1 MDRAFQRIRSLMLR
15 GTFYSVPPIS
25 KNFILPDAVF
35 LQSYHLFNKEVSQTM
50 NETELVE
57 RCGKGDNL
65 ARKQLYERYAGQ
77 LMAICVRY
85 TGDREV
91 AQDVLH
97 DGFLNIFRSF
107 SQFTYKGEGSLKA
120 WLTRIM
126 VNEALG
132 YLRKKAST
140 NQEVIVEELPDVI
153 DGDEDDF
160 EQIPQSVLMQF
171 IKELPDGYR
180 TVFNLYVLEEK
191 GHKEIAEMLGITEH
205 TSSSQLY
212 RAKTLL
218 MKKINDYRKRI

>member
-1 MDRAFQRIRSLMLR
+1 M
-15 GTFYSVPPIS
+15 
-25 KNFILPDAVF
+25 
-35 LQSYHLFNKEVSQTM
+35 QSYHLSNKEVSQTM

-91 AQDVLH
+91 AQDV
-97 DGFLNIFRSF
+97 
-107 SQFTYKGEGSLKA
+107 
-120 WLTRIM
+120 
-126 VNEALG
+126 G

>member
-1 MDRAFQRIRSLMLR
+1 
-15 GTFYSVPPIS
+15 
-25 KNFILPDAVF
+25 
-35 LQSYHLFNKEVSQTM
+35 M
-50 NETELVE
+50 NETELVK

-85 TGDREV
+85 T
-91 AQDVLH
+91 
-97 DGFLNIFRSF
+97 
-107 SQFTYKGEGSLKA
+107 GEGSLKA

-218 MKKINDYRKRI
+218 VKKINDYRKRI

>member
-1 MDRAFQRIRSLMLR
+1 
-15 GTFYSVPPIS
+15 
-25 KNFILPDAVF
+25 
-35 LQSYHLFNKEVSQTM
+35 M

-65 ARKQLYERYAGQ
+65 ARKQLYERYARQ
-77 LMAICVRY
+77 LMAICIRY

-107 SQFTYKGEGSLKA
+107 GQFTYKGEGSLKA
-120 WLTRIM
+120 WLSRIM

-132 YLRKKAST
+132 YLRKKST
-140 NQEVIVEELPDVI
+140 SYQEVVVDELPEVV
-153 DGDEDDF
+153 DGDDEDL

-180 TVFNLYVLEEK
+180 TVFNLYVFEDK
-191 GHKEIAEMLGITEH
+191 GHKEIAQILGITEH
-205 TSSSQLY
+205 TSSSQFY

-218 MKKINDYRKRI
+218 IKKINDYRKRI

>member
-1 MDRAFQRIRSLMLR
+1 M
-15 GTFYSVPPIS
+15 
-25 KNFILPDAVF
+25 
-35 LQSYHLFNKEVSQTM
+35 
-50 NETELVE
+50 
-57 RCGKGDNL
+57 
-65 ARKQLYERYAGQ
+65 
-77 LMAICVRY
+77 
-85 TGDREV
+85 
-91 AQDVLH
+91 
-97 DGFLNIFRSF
+97 
-107 SQFTYKGEGSLKA
+107 KA

-180 TVFNLYVLEEK
+180 TVFNFYVLEEK

>member
-1 MDRAFQRIRSLMLR
+1 MQYFW
-15 GTFYSVPPIS
+15 
-25 KNFILPDAVF
+25 
-35 LQSYHLFNKEVSQTM
+35 QSYHLFNKEVSQTM

-120 WLTRIM
+120 WLARIM

-160 EQIPQSVLMQF
+160 EQIPQSVLCNSLKNFRMD
-171 IKELPDGYR
+171 IERSLIYM
-180 TVFNLYVLEEK
+180 Y
-191 GHKEIAEMLGITEH
+191 
-205 TSSSQLY
+205 
-212 RAKTLL
+212 
-218 MKKINDYRKRI
+218 

>member
-1 MDRAFQRIRSLMLR
+1 
-15 GTFYSVPPIS
+15 
-25 KNFILPDAVF
+25 
-35 LQSYHLFNKEVSQTM
+35 M

-65 ARKQLYERYAGQ
+65 ARRQLYERYAGQ
-77 LMAICVRY
+77 LMAVCVRY

>member
-1 MDRAFQRIRSLMLR
+1 
-15 GTFYSVPPIS
+15 
-25 KNFILPDAVF
+25 
-35 LQSYHLFNKEVSQTM
+35 M

-77 LMAICVRY
+77 LMAVCVRY

-132 YLRKKAST
+132 VSIRPRACFSPSYNKVK
-140 NQEVIVEELPDVI
+140 
-153 DGDEDDF
+153 
-160 EQIPQSVLMQF
+160 
-171 IKELPDGYR
+171 
-180 TVFNLYVLEEK
+180 
-191 GHKEIAEMLGITEH
+191 
-205 TSSSQLY
+205 SQTKHVWLL
-212 RAKTLL
+212 TLL
-218 MKKINDYRKRI
+218 

>member
-1 MDRAFQRIRSLMLR
+1 
-15 GTFYSVPPIS
+15 
-25 KNFILPDAVF
+25 
-35 LQSYHLFNKEVSQTM
+35 M

-77 LMAICVRY
+77 LMAVCVRY

-160 EQIPQSVLMQF
+160 GFAAVVGLGFAGAPVSGFASAFASLS
-171 IKELPDGYR
+171 KGPGLPSCLPGEPMPWPEPLHETSPWAKSGKGDGP
-180 TVFNLYVLEEK
+180 
-191 GHKEIAEMLGITEH
+191 
-205 TSSSQLY
+205 
-212 RAKTLL
+212 
-218 MKKINDYRKRI
+218 

>member
-1 MDRAFQRIRSLMLR
+1 M
-15 GTFYSVPPIS
+15 
-25 KNFILPDAVF
+25 
-35 LQSYHLFNKEVSQTM
+35 QSYHLSNKEVSQTM

-140 NQEVIVEELPDVI
+140 N
-153 DGDEDDF
+153 F

>member
-1 MDRAFQRIRSLMLR
+1 
-15 GTFYSVPPIS
+15 
-25 KNFILPDAVF
+25 
-35 LQSYHLFNKEVSQTM
+35 M

-97 DGFLNIFRSF
+97 D
-107 SQFTYKGEGSLKA
+107 GSLKA

>member
-1 MDRAFQRIRSLMLR
+1 
-15 GTFYSVPPIS
+15 
-25 KNFILPDAVF
+25 
-35 LQSYHLFNKEVSQTM
+35 M

-97 DGFLNIFRSF
+97 DGFLQIFRSF
-107 SQFTYKGEGSLKA
+107 GQFTYRGEGSLRA
-120 WLTRIM
+120 WLARIM

-132 YLRKKAST
+132 YLRKRASVC
-140 NQEVIVEELPDVI
+140 QEVMLENLPDVA
-153 DGDEDDF
+153 DAEEEDF
-160 EQIPQSVLMQF
+160 ERIPQSVLMQF
-171 IKELPDGYR
+171 IQELPDGYR
-180 TVFNLYVLEEK
+180 TVFNLYVFEEK
-191 GHKEIAEMLGITEH
+191 SHKEIAAMLGITEH

-218 MKKINDYRKRI
+218 MKKINEYRKRN

>member
-1 MDRAFQRIRSLMLR
+1 MYRVYLFVIGICICCPLIGAKEPLHLLADPTPTVTLDMKR
-15 GTFYSVPPIS
+15 VP
-25 KNFILPDAVF
+25 
-35 LQSYHLFNKEVSQTM
+35 
-50 NETELVE
+50 
-57 RCGKGDNL
+57 
-65 ARKQLYERYAGQ
+65 
-77 LMAICVRY
+77 
-85 TGDREV
+85 
-91 AQDVLH
+91 LH

>member
-1 MDRAFQRIRSLMLR
+1 
-15 GTFYSVPPIS
+15 
-25 KNFILPDAVF
+25 
-35 LQSYHLFNKEVSQTM
+35 M

-77 LMAICVRY
+77 LMAVCVRY

-191 GHKEIAEMLGITEH
+191 GHIIESTESSLAAVIMDDELKALFNVDKQVPLLKSHNTALNSEGEIIYVEDAI
-205 TSSSQLY
+205 Y
-212 RAKTLL
+212 RSDKYILE
-218 MKKINDYRKRI
+218 INISKREGKLK